1 MTSQC
6 VDVIA
11 MARAPELQE
20 KRAAHRDP
28 REELE
33 VASGPG
39 QEHTDGQVRS
49 SVGEHRHRLR
59 PGVRR
64 RTESSRRLSTLCQAQ
79 LYRV

>member
-1 MTSQC
+1 
-6 VDVIA
+6 

-20 KRAAHRDP
+20 KRAAYRDP

-59 PGVRR
+59 PG
-64 RTESSRRLSTLCQAQ
+64 
-79 LYRV
+79 